1 MGSVIEGFM
10 LQVIML
16 KLILFFQST
25 NFNELINDFIPRS
38 SKNFTKKE

>member
-1 MGSVIEGFM
+1 MGSVIGGGYATGYNA
-10 LQVIML
+10 QIDS
-16 KLILFFQST
+16 IFQST